1 MEDQPPKT
9 PQITEKRQRIL
20 DKAFEVMRKA
30 RGQMDPAVIHKIRRM
45 IASSPEIM
53 KKLGVEDDLKPK
65 QSPPPASKAD
75 NFSQKKQTAAP
86 KQTQQPQR
94 SETDKNETINQQKN
108 MEVMAKLLALKPQ
121 GKDKIIETIK
131 KASK

>member
-65 QSPPPASKAD
+65 QSPPPAPKAD
-75 NFSQKKQTAAP
+75 NFSQKKQTAAS

>member
-30 RGQMDPAVIHKIRRM
+30 RGQMDPAVIYKIRRM

-65 QSPPPASKAD
+65 QSPSPAPKAD

-86 KQTQQPQR
+86 KQTRQPQR

-121 GKDKIIETIK
+121 GKDRIIETIK

>member
-1 MEDQPPKT
+1 MEEQPPKT

-20 DKAFEVMRKA
+20 DKAFEAMRKA

-65 QSPPPASKAD
+65 RSTPMTPKAVNPPKE
-75 NFSQKKQTAAP
+75 KQAAAP
-86 KQTQQPQR
+86 QQTQQPPR
-94 SETDKNETINQQKN
+94 SEADKNETINQQKN